1 MTTDPGE
8 LYVSRDRLHQQAQD
22 WSRQSHAMGA
32 ISNQA
37 ESMLTTMDGGPLF
50 HEVIAAYNAAAREF
64 GELTG
69 QGEDVMAKISMALFE
84 AVDIYEL
91 SDEFFKKYFPGP
103 TLF

>member
-1 MTTDPGE
+1 ME
-8 LYVSRDRLHQQAQD
+8 EALWV
-22 WSRQSHAMGA
+22 
-32 ISNQA
+32 
-37 ESMLTTMDGGPLF
+37 
-50 HEVIAAYNAAAREF
+50 
-64 GELTG
+64 TG